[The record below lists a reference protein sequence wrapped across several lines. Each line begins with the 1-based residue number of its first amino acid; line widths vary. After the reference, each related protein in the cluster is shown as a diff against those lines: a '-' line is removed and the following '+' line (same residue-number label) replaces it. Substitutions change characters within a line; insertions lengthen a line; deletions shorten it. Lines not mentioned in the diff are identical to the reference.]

1 MMREPLQ
8 ASTRVNLDKV
18 SVLIVDDSH
27 PSLDLLAQVVSGFGV
42 KTLQRA
48 ESAKIAQAHL
58 RDKTFDLIISAT
70 NMAGVDG
77 YELVK
82 WLRRGA
88 LEANRYLP
96 VILVSGHTPPSQVF
110 KARDAGA
117 NFTVAKPITPKVL
130 LERILWAAREERQF
144 IECDSYLGPDRR
156 FKNEG
161 PPIGFEGR
169 RRDDQR
175 GELSDVVGDNL
186 SQEQISG
193 LMKPSKVKL

>member
-1 MMREPLQ
+1 MREMLQ
-8 ASTRVNLDKV
+8 ASTRINLDKV
-18 SVLIVDDSH
+18 SVLIVDDST

-48 ESAKIAQAHL
+48 DSAREAQVHL
-58 RDKTFDLIISAT
+58 RDKAFDLIISAT

-88 LEANRYLP
+88 LEANRYVP

-130 LERILWAAREERQF
+130 LERILWAAKEERQF

-161 PPIGFEGR
+161 PPIGVEGR
-169 RRDDQR
+169 RRDDLR
-175 GELSDVVGDNL
+175 GDLSDLAGDNM
-186 SQEQISG
+186 SQEQING
-193 LMKPSKVKL
+193 LMRPSKVKL